1 MRHRRLQAR
10 PSGMCPAAYAEA
22 WRRRVVVSVCYCYQ
36 SSFHPD
42 SMVMRDVEITELVS
56 QHGMRERQRVA
67 RVFGRNGL
75 RVRDTVGCGCRAGGQ

>member
-1 MRHRRLQAR
+1 
-10 PSGMCPAAYAEA
+10 
-22 WRRRVVVSVCYCYQ
+22 
-36 SSFHPD
+36 
-42 SMVMRDVEITELVS
+42 MVMRDVEIAELLAAVS